1 MKNLIYLISLISLSI
16 FSQNENK
23 FSINF
28 QNGIGINKTNYANKT
43 INGISKRFAI
53 NGNLNLKN
61 GLILSTGVG
70 FNNNY
75 FKNETIATIE
85 DFNINFIDIPIELI
99 LNFNNIPDSNINL
112 YASIGFKYNIFSDI
126 ESELNKISITEN
138 NVSFIT
144 GLGGNFKVSKKI
156 FLNIYYGFS
165 NDLKDVSL
173 SDQSKFRL
181 KNDQKIYISIGYS
194 F

>member
-75 FKNETIATIE
+75 FKKETIATIE
-85 DFNINFIDIPIELI
+85 DFNFNFIDIPIELI
-99 LNFNNIPDSNINL
+99 LNFNNVPDSNINL
-112 YASIGFKYNIFSDI
+112 YASLGFKYNIFSDI

-138 NVSFIT
+138 NISFIT
-144 GLGGNFKVSKKI
+144 GLGGNFKVSKNI
-156 FLNIYYGFS
+156 FLNIFYGFS
-165 NDLKDVSL
+165 NDLKDVTL

-181 KNDQKIYISIGYS
+181 KNDQKIYISVGYS

>member
-75 FKNETIATIE
+75 FKNETITTIE